1 MALQFVLG
9 QNLLGPK
16 GSDGNTIIGV
26 RGPPDGTVGKLGDYA
41 YDVTNVVFYGPKTS
55 STTWPTGISLVGPKG
70 ASTPQTLPQD
80 FVANSFIA
88 APQSGD
94 TAAVQFALKNSA
106 GTQVFTVDAQG
117 NISTTGTLSV
127 SGAASTGALTA
138 ASAAITG
145 NETVGGN
152 LTVAGTSTV
161 GTLQATNLNV
171 SGNETVGG
179 NLTVQ
184 GQTTL
189 QATST
194 GALTATSLTST
205 GTTQSTGHI
214 VTSNGTAAAPAFS
227 FLSQPDTGLYLV
239 TASATAAVLGLS
251 VNGVQAFGLT
261 KAGLTL
267 PGTLSVSGAVTLA
280 SSLGVTGA
288 ITGASTL
295 AITGAISG
303 GASLTVVGVAK
314 AAGVVV
320 TNQGNVAD
328 SPNITP
334 AIVFAGAFGGTS
346 SYPPSGITSDS
357 LGNLIFTYQGRSVI
371 AMANQ
376 GYSAQVGNAPTTAFG
391 INFTAGAYTFAAGG
405 ATALL
410 VGGNGSTTIGGGL
423 SGNSFPCIIT
433 QQSGTIL
440 SLRQGTNVVGT
451 FDTAGNGTL
460 SSTMTA
466 AGFTLSAAGT
476 KLTFGDGSVQTTAY
490 TTFAAN
496 NQAKWIATTQGTTA
510 LPAFTFTTNTDTG
523 MYLKGTGTPGALLAL
538 TANATDA
545 LLMSSSGVNVP
556 GTLSVTGATTVAA
569 LTASSPVKATAF
581 TITATGGALTFAD
594 GTTQTTAAT
603 AGTAGSSTQ
612 FVASSNGTVSA
623 PAFTFSQASGT
634 GVYLQSATSTNPT
647 LGISAGSTLAVSVTK
662 TGTIFAQPAGFNA
675 QLTANAN
682 IVASSGVN
690 FVGASNT
697 QVLAGAGTA
706 AAPSFGNVANNNT
719 GLFFGTGT
727 GTGSNVFVTVNGT
740 QTANFSNTSLALQNN
755 LIVTGSASAS
765 SASISNGVTAGSVT
779 SNSGMTAVLYTPTSS
794 AGSAT
799 AVQYGFPGQTFGY
812 WINGSSSTMGW
823 SVNGANVL
831 TGSSVGIQVPLAS
844 TFTGVTTHNGAV
856 NCASTLSVT
865 GTQTFSGA
873 TTHAATVT
881 STTPAGTP
889 SFVSSQGFVTS
900 AYGGGYACS
909 ATAAPTT
916 PQGLYTT
923 ITFPDGTSPQVVG
936 RSYINERGAGSVVGF
951 HFYLQNALTTACQV
965 RMNVNGTNTPYVTI
979 AAGSTTASVSYAKG
993 AYPIPNNGYCY
1004 MMVMFGSASTGS
1016 IPQLQGGFTLEL
1028 PA

>member
-1 MALQFVLG
+1 LG
-9 QNLLGPK
+9 QNLIGPK

-26 RGPPDGTVGKLGDYA
+26 RGPPDGAVGKLGDYA
-41 YDVTNVVFYGPKTS
+41 YDITNAVFYGPKTS
-55 STTWPTGISLVGPKG
+55 STQWPAGTPLKGPKG
-70 ASTPQTLPQD
+70 DSTPQTLPQD

-94 TAAVQFALKNSA
+94 SNAVQFALKNSA

-117 NISTTGTLSV
+117 NISTSGTLSV
-127 SGAASTGALTA
+127 SGAANTGALTA

-152 LTVAGTSTV
+152 LNVAGTSTL
-161 GTLQATNLNV
+161 GTLQATNLNL
-171 SGNETVGG
+171 SGSETIAGD
-179 NLTVQ
+179 LTVQ
-184 GQTTL
+184 GKTSL

-280 SSLGVTGA
+280 STLGVTGA

-295 AITGAISG
+295 SITGAITG
-303 GASLTVVGVAK
+303 GASLTVSGLAK
-314 AAGVVV
+314 AQSLQV
-320 TNQGNVAD
+320 TNQGSVTD

-334 AIVFAGAFGGTS
+334 AVVFAGAFGGTS

-357 LGNLIFTYQGRSVI
+357 LGNLIFTYQGRSVM
-371 AMANQ
+371 AMANP

-391 INFTAGAYTFAAGG
+391 INFTAGAYTFSAGG

-490 TTFAAN
+490 TSTAAN
-496 NQAKWIATTQGTTA
+496 NQPKWIATAQGTTA
-510 LPAFTFTTNTDTG
+510 LPAFTFTANTDTG
-523 MYLKGTGTPGALLAL
+523 MYLKASGVSGAQLAL
-538 TANATDA
+538 AVNATDV
-545 LLMSSSGVNVP
+545 LLLSSLGASVP
-556 GTLSVTGATTVAA
+556 GVFNVTGAVTTGA
-569 LTASSPVKATAF
+569 LTASGLVKAPSLTL
-581 TITATGGALTFAD
+581 TQTGGAITFAD
-594 GTTQTTAAT
+594 GTTQTTAAG
-603 AGTAGSSTQ
+603 AASAGSAAVFT
-612 FVASSNGTVSA
+612 ATSNGSAAA
-623 PAFTFSQASGT
+623 PAFTFTNSTSTGLWLVPSGPSLVATVGGTNTVTFGKGSVNVSGT
-634 GVYLQSATSTNPT
+634 LSTTGAATFNGLVNLAAGAS
-647 LGISAGSTLAVSVTK
+647 LGG
-662 TGTIFAQPAGFNA
+662 
-675 QLTANAN
+675 N
-682 IVASSGVN
+682 IVATNNSLVQVGV
-690 FVGASNT
+690 GSNT
-697 QVLAGAGTA
+697 LPALSSYNNTNTGIFFNDGSVSNTGTA
-706 AAPSFGNVANNNT
+706 SRVGI
-719 GLFFGTGT
+719 
-727 GTGSNVFVTVNGT
+727 TVNGT
-740 QTANFSNTSLALQNN
+740 QTANFTPSTTAL
-755 LIVTGSASAS
+755 
-765 SASISNGVTAGSVT
+765 
-779 SNSGMTAVLYTPTSS
+779 TSS
-794 AGSAT
+794 
-799 AVQYGFPGQTFGY
+799 
-812 WINGSSSTMGW
+812 
-823 SVNGANVL
+823 
-831 TGSSVGIQVPLAS
+831 
-844 TFTGVTTHNGAV
+844 
-856 NCASTLSVT
+856 LSVS
-865 GTQTFSGA
+865 GTQTFTGATTHTAAVTCNNTLSVAGTQTFTGA

-923 ITFPDGTSPQVVG
+923 VTFPDGTSPQVVG

-951 HFYLQNALTTACQV
+951 HFYLQNPLTTTCQV

-979 AAGSTTASVSYAKG
+979 AAGSTTASVAYTKG
-993 AYPIPNNGYCY
+993 QYPIPNNGYCY